1 MNLINGTH
9 KIFFSKGKLYLDN
22 IQIAG
27 EGITP
32 DKDVTFEFQVNK
44 PEEIKNREII
54 SHDPSILE
62 VNVHD
67 SVCGLDLGPGQS
79 LA

>member
-1 MNLINGTH
+1 MYKITNGSH
-9 KIFFSKGKLYLDN
+9 KILFSRGKLYLDG

-27 EGITP
+27 DGIIP
-32 DKDVTFEFQVNK
+32 DKEIVFDFSVNK
-44 PEEIKNREII
+44 KDDIEDRKII

-67 SVCGLDLGPGQS
+67 SVSGKDLGPGQK
-79 LA
+79 

>member
-1 MNLINGTH
+1 MNKLTNTSH
-9 KIFFSKGKLYLDN
+9 KILFSKGKLYLDS

-32 DKDVTFEFQVNK
+32 DKEVTFDFQVNI
-44 PEEIKNREII
+44 PEEIENSKII

-67 SVCGLDLGPGQS
+67 SVSGKDLGPGQR
-79 LA
+79 